1 MHLYFLRHGKAEEHT
16 TAKADSS
23 RHLIERGLTDAGLMA
38 GLLKRATI
46 AFDAIYTSPYPRASE
61 TARVV
66 AHSLEAEG
74 IYSERMELEAG
85 RFGIDSLQTLTRK
98 HKANAHLLFVGHE
111 PDLSQTIQLLC
122 GAECE
127 MKTAGLAYIS
137 LDRVEPQRGILHWLL
152 TPRLIQQ
159 EIMQENHSAESKE

>member
-16 TAKADSS
+16 TGKADSS
-23 RHLIERGLTDAGLMA
+23 RHLIERGFADAGLVA
-38 GLLKRATI
+38 SLLKSAAI
-46 AFDAIYTSPYPRASE
+46 AFDAIYSSPYPRASE
-61 TARVV
+61 TALVV
-66 AHSLEAEG
+66 AQRLQAEG
-74 IYSERMELEAG
+74 VYSERMELEAG
-85 RFGIDSLQTLTRK
+85 RFGIGSLQMLTRN

-111 PDLSQTIQLLC
+111 PDISQTIQLLC

-152 TPRLIQQ
+152 TPKLLQQ
-159 EIMQENHSAESKE
+159 EITQENHSPASNE